1 MAQWLPVTK
10 TLLGSAFA
18 LLASAPAWPQA
29 TGGSPPEALS
39 ATALDAVT
47 STATR
52 SPRAIGEVPA
62 TVNVIDA
69 EQLERQNAVRPQDA
83 VRYEP
88 GVTFSNQPQRG
99 GGGNFIIRGIGDN
112 RVRVLIDGVRL
123 PDFPESNLGAGTFTR
138 DFVDLETVRRLEI
151 IRGPASA
158 LFGSDA
164 IGGVVNYIT
173 KDPGDYLNADRT
185 SYFSGR
191 VGFSGADRSFSESVL
206 GAVRAGDVDFMAL
219 YTRRDGQ
226 ELTPNGRLMANPQ
239 DYSVNSFLTRAVWRA
254 TPTNTFR
261 VTGEI
266 LTRQTNTNLL
276 TDRASTGAGT
286 ARTTVQDSRGEDQNL
301 RGRLQLDWSR
311 GEPLLFADHVD
322 VRAYWS
328 RLDRRE
334 QTTQQRYVGP
344 ANPALVA
351 GNRLRY
357 TDTRQEQEL
366 AGFDA
371 QFRTARQW
379 LGGEHRLTYGV
390 TVERI
395 ATSRPRDRFERNVTT
410 GAVATTVGGEA
421 FPNKNFPDTTT
432 WQTGLYLQD
441 EVRYGRFNFLPAIRL
456 DWYSLAT
463 SPDADFLRSA
473 ASGSAAAIN
482 NLNAFAASP
491 KLGTTFRID
500 ENYSLYGQYS
510 RGFRA
515 PPYDTAN
522 FGFSNRA
529 QGYEILPNGNLKPE
543 YVDSF
548 EAGLRGRFDEGSSFQ
563 LAAFYNRYQ
572 DFIATQVTGTVSGLQ
587 QFQYRN
593 IGRVQIYGAEARG
606 EWRVTPEW
614 RLRGA
619 AAYAR
624 SEDLDTG
631 RPVDGVEPFNIALGA
646 AWRAED
652 GTRLQGL
659 GAQINAIGALRNSRV
674 ANPAGYQAPAYAAL
688 DLAVSYDLSPNFTVN
703 LGLFNVTD
711 TKYFLVSDTRGQ
723 DAGFA
728 LRDLYA
734 QPGRYFA
741 ANLIGRF

>member
-1 MAQWLPVTK
+1 MARRRIA
-10 TLLGSAFA
+10 TLGGTIA
-18 LLASAPAWPQA
+18 LLAATPAWAQ
-29 TGGSPPEALS
+29 SPAGPPAEPLGP
-39 ATALDAVT
+39 TALDAVT

-52 SPRAIGEVPA
+52 TPRAIGDVPA
-62 TVNVIDA
+62 TVNIIDA

-191 VGFSGADRSFSESVL
+191 FGYSGADRSFSESVL
-206 GAVRAGDVDFMAL
+206 GAVRAGNVDFMAL

-226 ELTPNGRLMANPQ
+226 ELTPNGRIPPNPQ

-254 TPTNTFR
+254 TPANTLR

-266 LTRQTNTNLL
+266 LTRETNTNLL
-276 TDRASTGAGT
+276 TDRASTGAGA
-286 ARTTVQDSRGEDQNL
+286 ARTTVQDSRGEDRNV
-301 RGRLQLDWSR
+301 RGRVQLDWFRS
-311 GEPLLFADHVD
+311 EPLLFADRMD

-334 QTTQQRYVGP
+334 QTTQQRYVGA
-344 ANPALVA
+344 ANPAFVA
-351 GNRLRY
+351 PNRLRY
-357 TDTRQEQEL
+357 TDAQQEQEL
-366 AGFDA
+366 AGTDV
-371 QFRTARQW
+371 QFRSSAQW
-379 LGGEHRLTYGV
+379 LGAAHRLTYGL

-395 ATSRPRDRFERNVTT
+395 ATSRPRDRYEQNLTT
-410 GAVATTVGGEA
+410 GAVASTVGGEA

-441 EVRYGRFNFLPAIRL
+441 EIRYGRFDFLPAIRL
-456 DWYSLAT
+456 DWYSLTT
-463 SPDADFLRSA
+463 SSDAAFLRSA
-473 ASGSAAAIN
+473 ASGTAAAIN

-491 KLGTTFRID
+491 KFGATYRMD
-500 ENYSLYGQYS
+500 ESYSLYGQYS

-548 EAGLRGRFDEGSSFQ
+548 EAGLRGRFDDGSSFQ
-563 LAAFYNRYQ
+563 LTGFYNRYE
-572 DFIATQVTGTVSGLQ
+572 DFIATQVIGTVGGLQ

-631 RPVDGVEPFNIALGA
+631 RPVDGVEPFNVAIGA
-646 AWRAED
+646 AWRAQD
-652 GTRLQGL
+652 GSRLQGL
-659 GAQINAIGALRNSRV
+659 GAQINAIGALRNTRV
-674 ANPAGYQAPAYAAL
+674 ANPTGYQAPAYAVL
-688 DLAVSYDLSPNFTVN
+688 DLALNYDISPNFTVN
-703 LGLFNVTD
+703 LGLF